1 MIKFSCDYYLKIGKW
16 HKNNFIVGTD
26 SGKFD
31 WMKVR
36 TREGDIMQC
45 RFYEQLDNTS
55 EEIGRECNIM

>member
-1 MIKFSCDYYLKIGKW
+1 MLLIRIL
-16 HKNNFIVGTD
+16 GTD